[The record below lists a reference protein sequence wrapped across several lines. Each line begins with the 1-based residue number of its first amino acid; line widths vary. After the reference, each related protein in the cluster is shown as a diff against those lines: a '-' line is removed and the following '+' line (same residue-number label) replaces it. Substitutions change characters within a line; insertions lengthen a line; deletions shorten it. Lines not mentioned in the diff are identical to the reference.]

1 MKQRRVLRRTH
12 QLRQRFSL
20 GDFVM
25 PSYNPTQPRTIVVQL
40 KLTDAARAVEAALP
54 ILNELSREIELLQQR
69 QQITQLQPSAQITLR
84 FCFRGSD
91 AATATLAQA
100 IDNSAYQLEELRSER
115 QITDFAVEYEI
126 LHSKH
131 SRRQHSDDF

>member
-25 PSYNPTQPRTIVVQL
+25 PSHNPTQPRTIVVQL
-40 KLTDAARAVEAALP
+40 KLTDTATAVEAALP
-54 ILNELSREIELLQQR
+54 ILDELSREIESLQQ
-69 QQITQLQPSAQITLR
+69 LQRISEFKLMAEIHLR
-84 FCFRGSD
+84 LSFRSSD
-91 AATATLAQA
+91 AATATIAQA
-100 IDNSAYQLEELRSER
+100 IDNLAYQLEELRNAKL
-115 QITDFAVEYEI
+115 ITDFAVEYEI

-131 SRRQHSDDF
+131 SRRQHSNDF

>member
-69 QQITQLQPSAQITLR
+69 QQITQLQPSAQITLTL
-84 FCFRGSD
+84 FC
-91 AATATLAQA
+91 
-100 IDNSAYQLEELRSER
+100 
-115 QITDFAVEYEI
+115 
-126 LHSKH
+126 H
-131 SRRQHSDDF
+131 SRQKKSRNQGEVGLGKLER